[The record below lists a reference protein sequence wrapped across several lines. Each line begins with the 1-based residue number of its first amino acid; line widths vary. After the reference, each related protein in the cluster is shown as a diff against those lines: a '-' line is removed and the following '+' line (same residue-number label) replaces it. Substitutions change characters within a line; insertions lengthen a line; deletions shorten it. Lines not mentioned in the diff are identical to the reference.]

1 MATNG
6 PDYFPKILSWNNL
19 QWLNFFPKC
28 WFVFKVSWTFYITH
42 THTLSYIHTHTH
54 THTQTHIHT
63 HTHSCVLTRVESKG
77 QNAELLTAISI
88 QRPFLLQIQVS
99 WPQGR
104 QSCGPIIPRYWQ
116 CCWRHHQAAAATLT
130 AGSGSLC
137 LFIYF
142 FHWNISDLE
151 FLLWLSGNE
160 SD

>member
-1 MATNG
+1 MVQIIFQRSYHETTCNDSIFFLSVG
-6 PDYFPKILSWNNL
+6 LSLKFHGLFTLHTHILS
-19 QWLNFFPKC
+19 
-28 WFVFKVSWTFYITH
+28 
-42 THTLSYIHTHTH
+42 HTHTH
-54 THTQTHIHT
+54 THTHTNT

-142 FHWNISDLE
+142 FHWNISDSE
-151 FLLWLSGNE
+151 FLWWLSGNE